1 MAMRSNQGKDPKK
14 FLAELATNPE
24 LLGKFIKAPEKVMK
38 EAGIDKKHMRNIKN
52 AVGHSVHKKLASAPQ
67 PFTMVV
73 L

>member
-1 MAMRSNQGKDPKK
+1 MAMRPTKGKDPKK

-24 LLGKFIKAPEKVMK
+24 LLGKFIKAPVKVMTQ
-38 EAGIDKKHMRNIKN
+38 AGIDKKHMRDIKN
-52 AVGHSVHKKLASAPQ
+52 AVAHSVHNKLASAPQ